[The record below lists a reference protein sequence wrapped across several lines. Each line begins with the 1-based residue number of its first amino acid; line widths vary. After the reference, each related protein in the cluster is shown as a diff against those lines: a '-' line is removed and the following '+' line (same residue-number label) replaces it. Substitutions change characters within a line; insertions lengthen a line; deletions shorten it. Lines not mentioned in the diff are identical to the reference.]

1 MMMKIAVSFKPSCCK
16 VLVIELYSEQ
26 DVWNKYF
33 CWCRKDFVI
42 F

>member
-1 MMMKIAVSFKPSCCK
+1 MMKITVSFRPSCCK
-16 VLVIELYSEQ
+16 ALVIEMYSEQ

-33 CWCRKDFVI
+33 RRCRKDFVI